1 MSELWR
7 LAGDG
12 IDADNYGCPS
22 PTFSFV
28 HLHGT
33 LMYLAWGLLLPLGAL
48 VGRYYRWTWP
58 CGFILHVIFQVRG
71 EEGGKGG
78 EGEGGKKCVCVCVCV
93 CVGGGGIRGRNC
105 TFVVSVCFSPC
116 NYCLLTC
123 SSLSSLSPP
132 SPPISS
138 LSPPISSLS
147 PPSPRSFPFPPS
159 FSPSFYS
166 ISNPSLSLLASS

>member
-7 LAGDG
+7 LSGDG

-58 CGFILHVIFQVRG
+58 CGFILHVIFQVSG
-71 EEGGKGG
+71 EEGGMGG
-78 EGEGGKKCVCVCVCV
+78 GRGRGREREREGESVCVCWGEGGKKGKELYFFWYPYV
-93 CVGGGGIRGRNC
+93 
-105 TFVVSVCFSPC
+105 
-116 NYCLLTC
+116 
-123 SSLSSLSPP
+123 
-132 SPPISS
+132 
-138 LSPPISSLS
+138 
-147 PPSPRSFPFPPS
+147 
-159 FSPSFYS
+159 
-166 ISNPSLSLLASS
+166 SLSL